1 MKLSIVIP
9 MYGVEK
15 YIEKCLMSC
24 IQQDAIL
31 GMEYEIICVND
42 GTKDRSAE
50 IAKQI
55 AANYNGVVVFN
66 QENGGLSAARNTGL
80 SLAQGEYVWFVD
92 SDDWICKNCIGR
104 ILGKLV
110 DDIDILQLQ
119 YRWAYDDESRSYD
132 EPFTII
138 EGIKSGREVTLLGG
152 LPAPAQFSIFRRKFL
167 LENKLEFVRGIYHED
182 SEFKPRAV
190 YLAKCIS
197 ADEAVSYNYYQR
209 PSGSIMSTFSVKRA
223 KDVVFVN
230 NSLFAFSQNLDEE
243 VQMAINEKMGL
254 NFNSLFY
261 GYWELLPKDQK
272 IVREIL
278 SQNKHLFVRMKNS
291 SSIKY
296 RIEGVMFGVNIRIAL
311 LFYKLIKIC

>member
-31 GMEYEIICVND
+31 GVEYEIICVND

-55 AANYNGVVVFN
+55 AANYKGVVVFD
-66 QENGGLSAARNTGL
+66 QENGGLSAARNIGL
-80 SLAQGEYVWFVD
+80 SLAQGEYIWFVD
-92 SDDWICKNCIGR
+92 SDDWICENSIGR
-104 ILGKLV
+104 IIDKLV

-119 YRWAYDDESRSYD
+119 YRWSYDEESRSYD

-138 EGIKSGREVTLLGG
+138 DGIKSGREVTLQGG

-167 LENKLEFVRGIYHED
+167 LENKLEFVKGIYHED

-190 YLAKCIS
+190 YLARKIS
-197 ADEAVSYNYYQR
+197 SDNQISYNYYQR
-209 PSGSIMSTFSVKRA
+209 PYGNIMSSFSVKRA
-223 KDVVFVN
+223 KDVIYVN
-230 NSLFAFSQNLDEE
+230 NSLYSFTKHIEKD
-243 VQMAINEKMGL
+243 VQKVLNINIGL
-254 NFNSLFY
+254 NFNSLFS
-261 GYWELLPKDQK
+261 GYWRLSVSDRKNVRILLAK
-272 IVREIL
+272 
-278 SQNKHLFVRMKNS
+278 NKHLFKRMINCS
-291 SSIKY
+291 NIKY
-296 RIEGVMFGVNIRIAL
+296 RIEGHLFTLNVNLAL
-311 LFYKLIKIC
+311 LVYRLLKK